1 MPRFQ
6 RFSVVVEQPTSMS
19 QDFKALPLNGMAID
33 RGPEHA
39 YEALNEEAFRYF
51 LTIERKRAER
61 SGRSMLLLL
70 VEFKSEREG
79 DSRMDR
85 LVSTKL
91 FTGLAACVREID
103 FIGWYRTDRVAGAVL
118 SQGSDTPAQDVAQQI
133 GERVAQLLSERLPS
147 HVRRRLQVRIL
158 QLHSKVKN

>member
-1 MPRFQ
+1 MPRFSQ
-6 RFSVVVEQPTSMS
+6 FDVMVEQPTSMS

-33 RGPEHA
+33 RGPEQA
-39 YEALNEEAFRYF
+39 YEALNEEAFRHF

-70 VEFKSEREG
+70 VEFRSEREG
-79 DSRMDR
+79 GSRMDR
-85 LVSTKL
+85 PISTKL

-118 SQGSDTPAQDVAQQI
+118 TQGSDTPAQDVAQQI
-133 GERVAQLLSERLPS
+133 GERVAHLLSERLPS